1 MQSVNLDLIY
11 GLPYQTA
18 AGFARTLEQVIE
30 LRPERVAV
38 YSFAFVPWIKG
49 HMRHLPATSLP
60 GPELKL
66 ELLALAFDA
75 FIGAGYRAIGMDHF
89 ALPEDELARAADKGT
104 LSRNFMGYTVQS
116 ARDMVGVGV
125 SSIGDVQGAYV
136 QNVKKLPTYYEAID
150 AGRFPVERGYAL
162 DADDRIRRH
171 VITEIMCNARVV
183 PSDVARRFTVDFD
196 AYFAHER
203 AELAKP
209 GGLVDDGLV
218 AFELAK
224 PGGLVDDG
232 LVAFERDAIV
242 VTPLGAPFVRLVA
255 MVFDRHLRTTMKDAK
270 PVFSRTV

>member
-1 MQSVNLDLIY
+1 VNLDLIY

-18 AGFARTLEQVIE
+18 TGFAHTLEQVISI
-30 LRPERVAV
+30 RPERVAV

-49 HMRHLPATSLP
+49 HMRHLPPTSLP

-75 FIGAGYRAIGMDHF
+75 FTAAGYRAIGMDHF
-89 ALPEDELARAADKGT
+89 ALPEDELARAADQGT

-125 SSIGDVQGAYV
+125 SAIGDVQGAYV
-136 QNVKKLPTYYEAID
+136 QNVKKLPAYYAAVD

-162 DADDRIRRH
+162 DADDKIRRH
-171 VITEIMCNARVV
+171 VITEIMCNARIV
-183 PSDVARRFTVDFD
+183 PADIARRFTIDFD
-196 AYFAHER
+196 AYFAHEL
-203 AELAKP
+203 AELTAA
-209 GGLVDDGLV
+209 GGLVEDGLV
-218 AFELAK
+218 ELS
-224 PGGLVDDG
+224 PS
-232 LVAFERDAIV
+232 AIT

-255 MVFDRHLRTTMKDAK
+255 MVFDRHLRTTMKDQK